1 MSRPWPGG
9 WGLLHLTSRGY
20 TSRHLVL
27 EPTCWVASSTVCELL
42 LVRLER
48 LVHLGRTTPFFR
60 GDGWEG
66 GEVGGGGG
74 STEKWL
80 VSSSKGIS
88 QRGLCSPRMERIH
101 FFLFALYHRWS
112 FPASFARLRVSDLLC
127 WRRLRG

>member
-1 MSRPWPGG
+1 MIDFLADGDQVGWNVQMVHHLPHGG
-9 WGLLHLTSRGY
+9 VRG
-20 TSRHLVL
+20 
-27 EPTCWVASSTVCELL
+27 
-42 LVRLER
+42 
-48 LVHLGRTTPFFR
+48 GR
-60 GDGWEG
+60 G
-66 GEVGGGGG
+66 VGGGGD

-112 FPASFARLRVSDLLC
+112 FPASFACLRVSDLLC